1 MKNLDNELKKE
12 SLSAFKPDKNWIYIY
27 IACYT
32 VFYYILV
39 LVNRPIG
46 AYGVETDFYSAYV
59 VQARE
64 FLNGVIII
72 DEYRGPFYQMVLAMF
87 SLITGGGG
95 GFYVA
100 GKILNVTCAGLSLLF
115 VWKLMRQISDS
126 SIALLVMIFVSLN
139 LNFARYAFTP
149 GTDMLFFLLYVL
161 SIFLLLR
168 CIEDNSAPKQWF
180 FAGLAVAITYLTR
193 YTGISLFVFAL
204 IVLIVTMFRSR
215 ASSNTDFNFSKRAAY
230 FLLPIVI
237 IIGSWSVYCY
247 SITGQAFF
255 NKNYQN
261 TALTVYKPDDISKD
275 EWTLKHQNDFNS
287 MAEVISKDL
296 PLFLKKILLVN
307 PPSNLYKDISR
318 LFPRLVGLFVVLGLI
333 YFVITIRRR
342 ILGQKL
348 YLISVILLFLQLIL
362 IFYSER
368 FSLPLIPFYL
378 FVMVLFLQEAKLSK
392 YNIEIG
398 KFKLF
403 GIILIALGFLN
414 AYNTISILKKEINDV
429 PFEILKVADTAKKE
443 LGETL
448 KGNTVMAR
456 KPHIAYYLDM
466 EYATTPFIANI
477 DELRAALTG
486 TSSGYYFINEKESEN
501 IENVELRKKLL
512 DFNSPPE
519 GFTAVAYSTNPI
531 AVLYRVR

>member
-1 MKNLDNELKKE
+1 MGNELEKN
-12 SLSAFKPDKNWIYIY
+12 SLVRFKPDKNWIYLY
-27 IACYT
+27 IAVYT
-32 VFYYILV
+32 VFYFILV

-64 FLNGVIII
+64 FLKGVIVI
-72 DEYRGPFYQMVLAMF
+72 DEYRGPFYQMVLALF
-87 SLITGGGG
+87 TLITSGGG

-100 GKILNVTCAGLSLLF
+100 GKILNVTCAGLSLLV
-115 VWKLMRQISDS
+115 VWKLMKQISDS

-149 GTDMLFFLLYVL
+149 GTDMLFFLLYIL

-168 CIEDNSAPKQWF
+168 CIEDKSTPMQWL

-204 IVLIVTMFRSR
+204 IVLIVTIIRSR
-215 ASSNTDFNFSKRAAY
+215 ASSITDFNFSKRAAY

-237 IIGSWSVYCY
+237 IIGSWSFYCY
-247 SITGQAFF
+247 SVTGQAFF

-275 EWTLKHQNDFNS
+275 EWTLKHQNDFSS
-287 MAEVISKDL
+287 MAEVINKDL

-318 LFPRLVGLFVVLGLI
+318 LFPRLVGLFVGLGLL
-333 YFVITIRRR
+333 YFFITLRRR
-342 ILGQKL
+342 TYSQKL
-348 YLISVILLFLQLIL
+348 YLVSVILFFLQIVL
-362 IFYSER
+362 IFYAER
-368 FSLPLIPFYL
+368 FSLPLVPFYL
-378 FVMVLFLQEAKLSK
+378 FVMILFLQEAKLSK
-392 YNIEIG
+392 YNIGIG

-403 GIILIALGFLN
+403 GTVLIALGVLN
-414 AYNTISILKKEINDV
+414 AYSTISILKTEINDV
-429 PFEILKVADTAKKE
+429 PFEILKVADTTKRE
-443 LGETL
+443 FGETL

-466 EYATTPFIANI
+466 SYATTPYITNI
-477 DELRAALTG
+477 DELNTALSG

-519 GFTAVAYSTNPI
+519 GFTVVAYSTNPT
-531 AVLYRVR
+531 AVLYRVK